1 MDYKA
6 ADKAIKTINRE
17 NLKLFGQLKA
27 RLMKAD
33 ELHVI
38 REVSGTYDRSLRI
51 VEKQYLALA
60 VEAYRKTM
68 ADCGK
73 RKRCPLDRD
82 WLFEFLMIADPVTL
96 YRFLPE
102 WERKKARTTEAIAA
116 STARSKVIDDALK
129 ALARQI
135 GQGAIDVTDA
145 ATIAAYMDAGVKK
158 VMWVSERDERVC
170 STCEDMD
177 GNVYDIDSVPPKP
190 HRNCRCVLRPIL

>member
-6 ADKAIKTINRE
+6 ADRTVRAINRE
-17 NLKLFGQLKA
+17 NLKLFGQMKI
-27 RLMKAD
+27 RLMKSD

-38 REVSGTYDRSLRI
+38 REVSGTYDRSLRT
-51 VEKQYLALA
+51 VEKQFLALA
-60 VEAYRKTM
+60 VEAYRKAM
-68 ADCGK
+68 EECGK
-73 RKRCPLDRD
+73 RKRCLLDRD
-82 WLFEFLMIADPVTL
+82 WLLEFLMIADPVTL

-135 GQGAIDVTDA
+135 GQGAIDITDA
-145 ATIAAYMDAGVKK
+145 ATIAAYMDAGVKN

-170 STCEDMD
+170 NTCVDMD

>member
-6 ADKAIKTINRE
+6 TDRTIRAINRE
-17 NLKLFGQLKA
+17 NLNFFGQMKA
-27 RLMKAD
+27 RLLKSD

-38 REVSGTYDRSLRI
+38 REVSSTYDRSLRT
-51 VEKQYLALA
+51 VEKQFLALA
-60 VEAYRKTM
+60 VESYRKAM
-68 ADCGK
+68 EKCGK

-82 WLFEFLMIADPVTL
+82 WLLEFLMIADPVTL

-135 GQGAIDVTDA
+135 GQGAIDITDA
-145 ATIAAYMDAGVKK
+145 ATIAAYMDAGVKN

-170 STCEDMD
+170 NTCVDMD